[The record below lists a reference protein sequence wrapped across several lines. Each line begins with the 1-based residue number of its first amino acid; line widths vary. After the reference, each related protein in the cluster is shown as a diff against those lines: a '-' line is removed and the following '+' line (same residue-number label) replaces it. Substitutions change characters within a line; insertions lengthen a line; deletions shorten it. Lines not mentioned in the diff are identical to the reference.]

1 MNVNVISVDVIK
13 AGEKHINQLSQ
24 IMQQNKNSKYRYC
37 ILLGTD
43 HLTCRGV
50 MVFCFV
56 QNFFSDNTRVRI
68 SIFFVAQSAI
78 FPPRIQHYII

>member
-43 HLTCRGV
+43 HLTCRGGYG
-50 MVFCFV
+50 FLFRSE
-56 QNFFSDNTRVRI
+56 FF
-68 SIFFVAQSAI
+68 FG
-78 FPPRIQHYII
+78 QHKS